1 MKTFTEQYNALSEKI
16 ESQLTKL
23 ISWKGEPSDFV
34 NEPCLK
40 ITFSGNDYVCDYDE
54 IAILHG
60 KLCLID
66 TDGLQYN
73 LCVLEFDTLCE
84 LIDKLS
90 IFNPNDNKDY
100 PVRIL
105 ENREIDLCEYPNFHK
120 SGSVYG
126 MKKQY
131 YGKGALL
138 VRDGD
143 YIYNV
148 TADPKIYFEH
158 AEETE
163 NQ

>member
-1 MKTFTEQYNALSEKI
+1 MKTFTEQYNALSEQI

-34 NEPCLK
+34 SENCLK
-40 ITFSGNDYVCDYDE
+40 IVSGLWDYDE
-54 IAILHG
+54 IIILHG
-60 KLCLID
+60 RLIVID
-66 TDGLQYN
+66 TDGMQYN
-73 LCVLEFDTLCE
+73 LSCIAFEELCKVA
-84 LIDKLS
+84 DKLS

-105 ENREIDLCEYPNFHK
+105 ADREINLSEYPNFHK

-126 MKKQY
+126 MKKLY

-148 TADPKIYFEH
+148 TADPEIYFEH

-163 NQ
+163 NDY